1 MQAAPARP
9 RVIIADDHALVLEGL
24 VTLLAPDYDIV
35 ATAEDGPTLL
45 RQVDELRP
53 DLVLLDI
60 SLPLVNGI
68 EAAREIG
75 DRQPETRIIMVT
87 MHADATFVRQSF
99 AAGASGYVVKR
110 SASREL
116 LTAIAQVLAGGTYVT
131 PLISAEPAEGATAAR
146 ASSFGR
152 LTHRQKQVLQQVAE
166 GRSAKEIASTL
177 AISVKTVEFHKNG
190 VMRSLGLRTT
200 ADLVRFAVKHGL
212 VSA

>member
-1 MQAAPARP
+1 MQATPSKP

-24 VTLLAPDYDIV
+24 VTLLSPDYHIV

-45 RQVDELRP
+45 RAVEALKP

-75 DRQPETRIIMVT
+75 DKFPETRIIMVT

-116 LTAIAQVLAGGTYVT
+116 LTAISVVLAGGTYVT
-131 PLISAEPAEGATAAR
+131 PLVSSEPVETSAASRTA
-146 ASSFGR
+146 SFGR
-152 LTHRQKQVLQQVAE
+152 LTHRQRQVLQQVAE
-166 GRSAKEIASTL
+166 GRSAKEIAATL

-190 VMRSLGLRTT
+190 LMRSLGLRTT

-212 VSA
+212 VSV

>member
-1 MQAAPARP
+1 MPAAVARP
-9 RVIIADDHALVLEGL
+9 RIIIADDHALVLEGL
-24 VTLLAPDYDIV
+24 VTLLSHDCDIV
-35 ATAEDGPTLL
+35 ATAEDGPTVVK
-45 RQVDELRP
+45 RVEEFRP

-60 SLPLVNGI
+60 SLPLLNGV
-68 EAAREIG
+68 EATREITA
-75 DRQPETRIIMVT
+75 RMPEARVIMVT

-116 LTAIAQVLAGGTYVT
+116 LQAIAQVLAGGTYVSPHVT
-131 PLISAEPAEGATAAR
+131 SDHGSEPPGLP

-166 GRSAKEIASTL
+166 GRSAKEIAATL

-190 VMRSLGLRTT
+190 IMRSLGLRNT

>member
-1 MQAAPARP
+1 MPDTAAKP

-24 VTLLAPDYDIV
+24 VTLLAPEYDIV
-35 ATAEDGPTLL
+35 ATAEDGPALL
-45 RQVDELRP
+45 RSVDALRP

-60 SLPLVNGI
+60 SLPLLNGI
-68 EAAREIG
+68 EVARDIG
-75 DRQPETRIIMVT
+75 DRFPETRIIMVT

-116 LTAIAQVLAGGTYVT
+116 LSAISAVLAGGTYVT
-131 PLISAEPAEGATAAR
+131 PLISPESPDGSPGVR
-146 ASSFGR
+146 AGSFGR
-152 LTHRQKQVLQQVAE
+152 LTHRQRQVLQQVAE
-166 GRSAKEIASTL
+166 GRSAREIAATL
-177 AISVKTVEFHKNG
+177 TISVKTVEFHKNG
-190 VMRSLGLRTT
+190 LMRSLGLHTT